1 MASLKLKAEALS
13 SVVSTTETV
22 VRLIAGVDEAGR
34 GPLAGPVSVA
44 AVILDPSRPKIRGL
58 DDSKKLTEA
67 KREALY
73 EKIVERALAYCVVLV
88 TADEIDRINI
98 FQATMTGMCRAL
110 AGLTPSA
117 HEALIDGNALPRELP
132 CAGRAIIGGDGIEPA
147 ISAASILAKVSR
159 DRWMVDLDREYPGY
173 GFAEHKGYATPFHLD
188 ALKRLGPCP
197 QHRRSFAPVKILMDQ
212 GVLF

>member
-132 CAGRAIIGGDGIEPA
+132 CAGRAIIGGDGLEPA

-159 DRWMVDLDREYPGY
+159 DRWMVELDREYPGY

-197 QHRRSFAPVKILMDQ
+197 QHRRSFAPVKILVDQ